1 MHHISSLLE
10 EPSPKKLKT
19 THSSFHSLSFDENNM
34 SHPGAEGT
42 SLDEKSLVRF
52 SRQNAAL
59 GADTTAKLI
68 KMKVLIYGL
77 RGVGVETCK
86 NLSLQGVGGLTVRI
100 LCSYSLSMTNH
111 FGLRCFLMSL
121 QILHSM
127 GFVFLSF
134 FLPGWFLFFDYS

>member
-100 LCSYSLSMTNH
+100 LYSYSLSIIISVCVIFRCH
-111 FGLRCFLMSL
+111 FNLAFNGFCFSFVLPSWFVSCSL
-121 QILHSM
+121 ITVS
-127 GFVFLSF
+127 
-134 FLPGWFLFFDYS
+134 